1 MTGHINSAN
10 SRIANKNTTET
21 FFVKNVSI
29 VLLPDLRGMEPLT
42 KILSASA
49 ELFSQYGFKT
59 ITMDDIARRAGISK
73 KTLYQHFANKQEVVQ
88 ESVVWYKNNTSES
101 CAMVLK
107 DSENA
112 IEAMVKMLA
121 FFDNM
126 NKRINPMAMFEL
138 QRFFPEAYK
147 TFRDLLV
154 DRDVVMIRDNMLQG
168 IKEGLY
174 REDINADLLARYRL
188 ETSLLILQPNLL
200 VNDRNNLMSVALEI
214 GEHFLYGIMTE
225 KGEHQYQK
233 YKTIYLK
240 GQNSQVFA

>member
-1 MTGHINSAN
+1 
-10 SRIANKNTTET
+10 
-21 FFVKNVSI
+21 
-29 VLLPDLRGMEPLT
+29 MEPLI

-88 ESVVWYKNNTSES
+88 ESVVWYKNNTTES
-101 CAMVLK
+101 CARVLK

-121 FFDNM
+121 FFDEM
-126 NKRINPMAMFEL
+126 NKRINPMAIFEM
-138 QRFFPEAYK
+138 QRFFPEAFK

-154 DRDVVMIRDNMLQG
+154 ERDVVMIRDNILQG

-214 GEHFLYGIMTE
+214 GEHFLYGIMTG
-225 KGEHQYQK
+225 KGENLYKK
-233 YKTIYLK
+233 YKIKYLNQASTI
-240 GQNSQVFA
+240 

>member
-1 MTGHINSAN
+1 
-10 SRIANKNTTET
+10 
-21 FFVKNVSI
+21 
-29 VLLPDLRGMEPLT
+29 MEPLD
-42 KILSASA
+42 KILGVSV

-88 ESVVWYKNNTSES
+88 ESVIWYKNQTSFS
-101 CAMVLK
+101 CEAVLK

-126 NKRINPMAMFEL
+126 HKRINPMAMFEM

-147 TFRDLLV
+147 TFRDMLV
-154 DRDVVMIRDNMLQG
+154 ERDVVMMRENILQG

-174 REDINADLLARYRL
+174 REDLNADLLARYRL
-188 ETSLLILQPNLL
+188 ESSLLVLQPNLL
-200 VNDRNNLMSVALEI
+200 VSDRNDLISVALEI
-214 GEHFLYGIMTE
+214 GEHFLYGIMNA
-225 KGEHQYQK
+225 KGEKLYHK
-233 YKTIYLK
+233 YKEKYLK
-240 GQNSQVFA
+240 QASKI